1 MAMPAAAQDQAPFL
15 LTLTDPTNSH
25 FAKESLGKDVPPAVR
40 RHLSAPSDLAAV
52 KLGPEV
58 DSLTAA
64 RDYAGKERARFFL
77 FAQCGIVIEL
87 LKQCDAHIKYCAH
100 QCEAW
105 LFEAEGNKQLSHAKV
120 TGEKGGTD
128 AVKKLIAQLGATLEP
143 LKDPVRQLVAQQK
156 AEREARLAAE
166 RVQRQLEKAERD
178 RRLAEE
184 RARKASAEEDRRR
197 LAQAEAEA
205 KQAQAEAERA
215 ARKARTDEERRE
227 ALARAEAAR
236 ARLEAER
243 AAQRARTDEEKKAA
257 LAKID
262 EMKAAQK
269 ARAEEDRLRKEAEA
283 AANKLA
289 AEREKRLALQQAQAS
304 RVIHLAP
311 GQTVAV
317 LEVENDLQ
325 GGARNQLNFSLLT
338 DNLRKRVSK
347 SGLGLLVMDRDAIFQ
362 ILSANEKKVLECSAN
377 CEVQLGKIL
386 RADYVIS
393 GRLGKQGPAF
403 RLYLLMYRSQDGALL
418 SDAVAVSDELAALD
432 KKAALASTDLLSV
445 FPLPR

>member
-1 MAMPAAAQDQAPFL
+1 MRSGFVVAALALTLPAAAQQTPPFL
-15 LTLTDPTNSH
+15 IILTDPTNSH
-25 FAKESLGKDVPPAVR
+25 FAKETLGKDVPAGAKKLVRPPATV
-40 RHLSAPSDLAAV
+40 LF
-52 KLGPEV
+52 GPEV

-64 RDYAGKERARFFL
+64 HDYAGKERARFFF

-105 LFEAEGNKQLSHAKV
+105 LYQTDANKQLGHAKV

-128 AVKKLIAQLGATLEP
+128 AVRKLIAQLAPTLEA
-143 LKDPVRQLVAQQK
+143 LRDPIEQMVAQAT
-156 AEREARLAAE
+156 AEREAKLAAE
-166 RVQRQLEKAERD
+166 RVQRELAKAEKD
-178 RRLAEE
+178 RQVAEE
-184 RARKASAEEDRRR
+184 RARKGLEAEERQR
-197 LAQAEAEA
+197 LAQAEKELSD
-205 KQAQAEAERA
+205 
-215 ARKARTDEERRE
+215 ARNAEERRAAQE
-227 ALARAEAAR
+227 RLDRERAEAR
-236 ARLEAER
+236 ARSEEARKTAVAKLE
-243 AAQRARTDEEKKAA
+243 
-257 LAKID
+257 
-262 EMKAAQK
+262 EMK
-269 ARAEEDRLRKEAEA
+269 ARAEEERLRKEADA
-283 AANKLA
+283 AAKKLD
-289 AEREKRLALQQAQAS
+289 AEREKRMALERAQAS

-325 GGARNQLNFSLLT
+325 GGARNQVNFSLLT

-362 ILSANEKKVLECSAN
+362 ILSSNEKKVLECSAN
-377 CEVQLGKIL
+377 CEVHLGQIL

-393 GRLGKQGPAF
+393 GRLGKQGQAF
-403 RLYLLMYRSQDGALL
+403 RLYLLMYRSHDGALL

-432 KKAALASTDLLSV
+432 KKAAMASTDLLSV

>member
-1 MAMPAAAQDQAPFL
+1 MRFGLALAAILSLPAAAQEAPPLL
-15 LTLTDPTNSH
+15 LTLTDPTNAH
-25 FAKESLGKDVPPAVR
+25 FARESLGKDVPK
-40 RHLSAPSDLAAV
+40 AV
-52 KLGPEV
+52 KKLVPPPATVLFGPEV

-64 RDYAGKERARFFL
+64 RDYAGKERARFFV
-77 FAQCGIVIEL
+77 FAQCGLVIEL

-105 LFEAEGNKQLSHAKV
+105 LYQTEGNRQLGHAKV

-128 AVKKLIAQLGATLEP
+128 AVKRLIAQLGPTLGA
-143 LKDPVRQLVAQQK
+143 LRDPIAQMVAQEK
-156 AEREARLAAE
+156 AEWEARVAAE
-166 RVQRQLEKAERD
+166 RVQRELEKAEKDRRRAED
-178 RRLAEE
+178 HARKALEDEEQRRLAEAE
-184 RARKASAEEDRRR
+184 KA
-197 LAQAEAEA
+197 L
-205 KQAQAEAERA
+205 
-215 ARKARTDEERRE
+215 RE
-227 ALARAEAAR
+227 ARS
-236 ARLEAER
+236 
-243 AAQRARTDEEKKAA
+243 DVEKKAA
-257 LAKID
+257 QGRLEKARSDEAKKSAVARLS
-262 EMKAAQK
+262 EMKATQK

-283 AANKLA
+283 AAKKLQ
-289 AEREKRLALQQAQAS
+289 AEREKRLNVERAQAS
-304 RVIHLAP
+304 RVIHLKP

-325 GGARNQLNFSLLT
+325 GGARNQVNFSLLT

-377 CEVQLGKIL
+377 CEVPLGQIL

-393 GRLGKQGPAF
+393 GRLGKQGQAF

-418 SDAVAVSDELAALD
+418 ADAVAFSDELAALD
-432 KKAALASTDLLSV
+432 RKAAAASTDLLSV

>member
-1 MAMPAAAQDQAPFL
+1 VRLVSLFLAAATALPAAAQQAPPFL
-15 LTLTDPTNSH
+15 ITLTDPTNSH
-25 FAKESLGKDVPPAVR
+25 FAKESLGKDVPEAIKKLVPPPATV
-40 RHLSAPSDLAAV
+40 LF
-52 KLGPEV
+52 GPEV

-64 RDYAGKERARFFL
+64 RDYAGKERARFYV

-105 LFEAEGNKQLSHAKV
+105 LYQADGNRQLGHAKV

-128 AVKKLIAQLGATLEP
+128 AVKKLIAQLAPTLEA
-143 LKDPVRQLVAQQK
+143 LKDPVAQMVAQEK
-156 AEREARLAAE
+156 AERAARAAAE
-166 RVQRQLEKAERD
+166 RVQRELEKAEKD

-184 RARKASAEEDRRR
+184 RARKALEDEEKRR
-197 LAQAEAEA
+197 LAQAEKAVRDARGAADKQAAQERLERQRADAKARSEEA
-205 KQAQAEAERA
+205 KKSAVA
-215 ARKARTDEERRE
+215 K
-227 ALARAEAAR
+227 
-236 ARLEAER
+236 LE
-243 AAQRARTDEEKKAA
+243 
-257 LAKID
+257 
-262 EMKAAQK
+262 EMKATQK
-269 ARAEEDRLRKEAEA
+269 ARAEEDRLRKEADA
-283 AANKLA
+283 AAKKLE
-289 AEREKRLALQQAQAS
+289 AERQKRLTAEKAQAS

-325 GGARNQLNFSLLT
+325 GGARNQVNFQLLT

-377 CEVQLGKIL
+377 CEVQLGQIL

-393 GRLGKQGPAF
+393 GRLGKQGQAF
-403 RLYLLMYRSQDGALL
+403 RLYLLMYRSGDGALL
-418 SDAVAVSDELAALD
+418 SDAVAISPELSSLD
-432 KKAALASTDLLSV
+432 HKAAAASTDLLSV

>member
-1 MAMPAAAQDQAPFL
+1 MRLALLLAAAFSLPAAAQDQSTPPFL
-15 LTLTDPTNSH
+15 ITLTDPTNSH
-25 FAKESLGKDVPPAVR
+25 FAKESLGKDVPPAVKK
-40 RHLSAPSDLAAV
+40 LVPTSAPVLF
-52 KLGPEV
+52 GPEV

-105 LFEAEGNKQLSHAKV
+105 LYQSDGNRQLGHAKV

-128 AVKKLIAQLGATLEP
+128 AVKRLIAQLGPTLGA
-143 LKDPVRQLVAQQK
+143 LRDPIAQMVAQEK
-156 AEREARLAAE
+156 AEREARVAAE
-166 RVQRQLEKAERD
+166 RVQRELEKAEKAVRD
-178 RRLAEE
+178 AKSADEKALAEE
-184 RARKASAEEDRRR
+184 R
-197 LAQAEAEA
+197 L
-205 KQAQAEAERA
+205 
-215 ARKARTDEERRE
+215 TRE
-227 ALARAEAAR
+227 RAEARVRSEEAKKSAV
-236 ARLEAER
+236 ARLE
-243 AAQRARTDEEKKAA
+243 
-257 LAKID
+257 
-262 EMKAAQK
+262 EMKGAQK

-283 AANKLA
+283 AAKKLQ
-289 AEREKRLALQQAQAS
+289 AEREKRLNVERAQAS
-304 RVIHLAP
+304 RVIHLKP

-325 GGARNQLNFSLLT
+325 GGARNQVNFSLLT

-377 CEVQLGKIL
+377 SEVQLGQIL

-393 GRLGKQGPAF
+393 GRLGKQGQAF

-418 SDAVAVSDELAALD
+418 ADAVAVSDELAALD
-432 KKAALASTDLLSV
+432 RKAAAASTDLLSV